1 MSCGC
6 MNHSGKNMAGHH
18 TDQNEDMGG
27 NVGIVS
33 SSAMNILSERYA
45 RGELSREEYLKMR
58 DDIAAK

>member
-18 TDQNEDMGG
+18 TDQTEDTGG
-27 NVGIVS
+27 NAGRVS
-33 SSAMNILSERYA
+33 SSAINILNERYA

-58 DDIAAK
+58 GDIAAK

>member
-1 MSCGC
+1 
-6 MNHSGKNMAGHH
+6 MAGHH